1 MLTKDH
7 LLVRRRSGKIFPQYI
22 DPEAADYLE
31 AAKILIELFE
41 DSIGLTVG
49 DLEDAAQ
56 DLGLSPP
63 IPLEVVGGLTK
74 LCMDRLELRE
84 DDGSAEE
91 FRWQM
96 IEKSEALRQS
106 PQVLDQKDFEQRLS
120 QAVDL
125 DIDTIRDRLYNDLPE
140 NRTVLGWESNTPEA
154 LLHRWNCAQVQGL
167 LLRATSV
174 KVLLPKI
181 SLKQKRTLFRQ
192 LKFHRLLSTV
202 EETTKKSHSSETSD
216 FEFELSG
223 PLSLFE
229 QGQNY
234 GLRIANF
241 FPYILH
247 FESYQLEAEVKW
259 QNELYQFHLNQKS
272 GIKSHY
278 KNHEQYIPDE
288 LTACLNHFNQKN
300 HGIKANVGE
309 TFVHIGRESYCFP
322 DISLSYLDTAR
333 EIHIELFHRWH
344 IKQLRGRLE
353 ALAKNPIN
361 DLKIGVCRSLAK
373 ELETDVGASEWF
385 KKNGFWFRDFP
396 TAQSLAQ
403 LLKT

>member
-7 LLVRRRSGKIFPQYI
+7 LQVRRRAGKIVPQFI
-22 DPEAADYLE
+22 DPEDSDYIE
-31 AAKILIELFE
+31 SAEVLIEFFK
-41 DSIGLTVG
+41 DSVGLTVG
-49 DLEDAAQ
+49 DLEEAAQ

-63 IPLEVVGGLTK
+63 IPLVVVGGLTK

-96 IEKSEALRQS
+96 LERAESLRQS
-106 PQVLDQKDFEQRLS
+106 PEVLDQKDFELRLA
-120 QAVDL
+120 QTVDL
-125 DIDTIRDRLYNDLPE
+125 DIDTIRDRLYHDLPE
-140 NRTVLGWESNTPEA
+140 NRSVLGWDSFTASA

-167 LLRATSV
+167 LLRATTV
-174 KVLLPKI
+174 KILLPKI
-181 SLKQKRTLFRQ
+181 ALKQKRTLFRQ

-202 EETTKKSHSSETSD
+202 EETSKKPQETGD

-223 PLSLFE
+223 PLSLFD

-247 FESYQLEAEVKW
+247 FESYRLEAEVKW
-259 QNELYQFHLNQKS
+259 QNELYQFHLNEKS

-300 HGIKANVGE
+300 HGVKAIVGE

-322 DISLSYLDTAR
+322 DITLTYLDTTR
-333 EIHIELFHRWH
+333 EIHVELFHRWH
-344 IKQLRGRLE
+344 IKQLRGRLD
-353 ALAKNPIN
+353 ALSKNPIS
-361 DLKIGVCRSLAK
+361 DLKIGVCKSLAK
-373 ELETDVGASEWF
+373 ELEADIAASQWF
-385 KKNGFWFRDFP
+385 TNNGFWFRDFP

-403 LLKT
+403 LLRS